1 MLRAFLFLVALV
13 FAVWTVGTAFTQ
25 VQSHERAVIRR
36 FGRILEAKPEQ
47 GLHIGLPWG
56 IDRVDLAP
64 VGRVRSITVG
74 FDGKDEKEEEAVPPG
89 QMLTGDHNLVNVQAS
104 INYKIRD
111 DEPER
116 YVLQADNVDAF
127 VARAAEALLAEWIG
141 GRKIDDVLRS
151 GKRDLPEYLQD
162 RLRKR
167 VKKYELGIDIEHASI
182 TRLDP
187 PYQVKEAFDKL
198 AQAQTSIST
207 KVNQARQDAD
217 KRRSTAQA
225 EAYRLGRSAKAYAN
239 EERIKALAE
248 ADSFQKRLA
257 QYRELSAKNPDYL
270 NAVWLD
276 QMTRTYARMR
286 EGGQIDLLDHFLG
299 GDLSITQFPLTPKK
313 K

>member
-1 MLRAFLFLVALV
+1 MFRAFLFLIAIA
-13 FAVWTVGTAFTQ
+13 FAVWTIATSVTQ
-25 VQSHERAVIRR
+25 VQPHERAVIRR
-36 FGRILEAKPEQ
+36 FGRILDTKPEQ

-74 FDGKDEKEEEAVPPG
+74 FDGSEDKEDAAAPAG

-127 VARAAEALLAEWIG
+127 VARAADSLLAEWIG
-141 GRKIDDVLRS
+141 GRKIDDVLRR
-151 GKRDLPEYLQD
+151 GKSDLPPYLHKHLQE
-162 RLRKR
+162 RLQP
-167 VKKYELGIDIEHASI
+167 YNLGIAIEHASI

-187 PYQVKEAFDKL
+187 PIQVKPDFDKL
-198 AQAQTSIST
+198 AQAQNSIKT
-207 KVNQARQDAD
+207 KVNRARQDAD
-217 KRRSTAQA
+217 KRRSDAEA
-225 EAYRLGRSAKAYAN
+225 EAYKLDRSAQGYARA
-239 EERIKALAE
+239 ERIRAH
-248 ADSFQKRLA
+248 ADADTFRKRSA
-257 QYRELSAKNPDYL
+257 QYRELSAKNPEYL
-270 NAVWLD
+270 DTVWLD
-276 QMTRTYARMR
+276 LMTRSFRQMKD
-286 EGGQIDLLDHFLG
+286 GGQLDLLDHYLT

>member
-1 MLRAFLFLVALV
+1 MFRALLILIALA
-13 FAVWTVGTAFTQ
+13 FAVWTVATSVTQ

-36 FGRILEAKPEQ
+36 FGRILETKPEP

-74 FDGKDEKEEEAVPPG
+74 FDGREEEAVPAG

-127 VARAAEALLAEWIG
+127 VARAADSLLAEWIG
-141 GRKIDDVLRS
+141 GRKIDDVLRR
-151 GKRDLPEYLQD
+151 GKADLPRYLHEHLQD
-162 RLRKR
+162 RLRK
-167 VKKYELGIDIEHASI
+167 YDLGIDIEHASI

-187 PYQVKEAFDKL
+187 PQQVKDAFDKL
-198 AQAQTSIST
+198 AQAQNSIDI
-207 KVNQARQDAD
+207 KVKQASQDAD
-217 KRRSTAQA
+217 QRRSAANA
-225 EAYRLGRSAKAYAN
+225 EAFKLDRSAKAYAH
-239 EERIKALAE
+239 EERVKAIAE
-248 ADSFQKRLA
+248 ADSFQRRLA

-270 NAVWLD
+270 KTAWLD
-276 QMTRTYARMR
+276 QMTRVFRQMKD
-286 EGGQIDLLDHFLG
+286 GGQLDLLDHYLT

>member
-1 MLRAFLFLVALV
+1 MLRVFMILIALA
-13 FAVWTVGTAFTQ
+13 FAVWTVATSFTQ

-36 FGRILEAKPEQ
+36 FGRILETKPEQ

-74 FDGKDEKEEEAVPPG
+74 AGDKDDTEDQAIPPG

-111 DEPER
+111 KEPER

-127 VARAAEALLAEWIG
+127 VARAAESLLAEWIG
-141 GRKIDDVLRS
+141 GRKIDDVLRR
-151 GKRDLPEYLQD
+151 GKADLPRFLHDHLHERLQQ
-162 RLRKR
+162 
-167 VKKYELGIDIEHASI
+167 YELGIDIEHASI

-187 PYQVKEAFDKL
+187 PSQVKEAFDKL
-198 AQAQTSIST
+198 AQAQTRIST
-207 KVNQARQDAD
+207 KVNEARQDAD
-217 KRRSTAQA
+217 KRRSSAQA
-225 EAYRLGRSAKAYAN
+225 EAFKLDRSAKAYAR
-239 EERIKALAE
+239 EERIKAIAE

-257 QYRELSAKNPDYL
+257 QYRELSARNPDYL

-276 QMTRTYARMR
+276 QVTRLFLRMK
-286 EGGQIDLLDHFLG
+286 EGGRIDLLDLTS
-299 GDLSITQFPLTPKK
+299 DLNITQFPLTPKK

>member
-1 MLRAFLFLVALV
+1 MLRALLILAALV

-25 VQSHERAVIRR
+25 VESHQRAVIRR
-36 FGRILEAKPEQ
+36 FGRVLEAKPEQ

-74 FDGKDEKEEEAVPPG
+74 YEGKDEKEEETVPPG

-104 INYKIRD
+104 INYKISA

-127 VARAAEALLAEWIG
+127 VARAAESLLAEWIG
-141 GRKIDDVLRS
+141 GRTIDDVLRR
-151 GKRDLPEYLQD
+151 GKADLPRFLHDHLQD
-162 RLRKR
+162 RLR
-167 VKKYELGIDIEHASI
+167 KYELGIDIENASI
-182 TRLDP
+182 IRLDP
-187 PYQVKEAFDKL
+187 PYQVKNAFDRL
-198 AQAQTSIST
+198 AQAHNSIET
-207 KVNQARQDAD
+207 KVNEARQDAD

-225 EAYRLGRSAKAYAN
+225 EAFKLDRSAKAYAR

-248 ADSFQKRLA
+248 ADSFRNRLT
-257 QYRELSAKNPDYL
+257 QYRDLSAKNPDYL
-270 NAVWLD
+270 NTVWLD
-276 QMTRTYARMR
+276 QMTRIYQRMR
-286 EGGQIDLLDHFLG
+286 EGGQIDLLDHYLT

>member
-1 MLRAFLFLVALV
+1 MLRACLFLIVLV

-36 FGRILEAKPEQ
+36 FGRILETKPEQ
-47 GLHIGLPWG
+47 GLHVGLPWG
-56 IDRVDLAP
+56 IDRVELAP

-74 FDGKDEKEEEAVPPG
+74 AGDKDDQEDEAVPPG

-111 DEPER
+111 EEPER

-127 VARAAEALLAEWIG
+127 VARAAESLLAEWIG
-141 GRKIDDVLRS
+141 GRKIDDVLRR
-151 GKRDLPEYLQD
+151 GKSDLPRFLHDHLQE
-162 RLRKR
+162 RLQ
-167 VKKYELGIDIEHASI
+167 KYDLGIDIEHASI

-187 PYQVKEAFDKL
+187 PSQVKEAFDRL

-225 EAYRLGRSAKAYAN
+225 EAFRLDRSAKAYAR
-239 EERIKALAE
+239 EERIKAIAE
-248 ADSFQKRLA
+248 ADSFQRRLA
-257 QYRELSAKNPDYL
+257 QYRDLSAKNPDYL

-276 QMTRTYARMR
+276 EMTRIYARMKEAGR
-286 EGGQIDLLDHFLG
+286 IDLLDLTS
-299 GDLSITQFPLTPKK
+299 DLSITQFPLTPKK